1 MDEMFIHFL
10 FLKIGTRV
18 FGPCYQFRLF
28 RLNMGRACGG
38 HLNCTIKGKV
48 MEQ

>member
-10 FLKIGTRV
+10 FMKVGTRV
-18 FGPCYQFRLF
+18 FGPCYQF

-48 MEQ
+48 MEH